1 MNLVGKAKGLALR
14 SPLLRAVVGRT
25 RDKAATVAARLA
37 GERRM
42 GEAAHGKIEL
52 MELEIY
58 RLRSELNRAVAQAQ
72 RERDRNL
79 ELLRRLKAASDV
91 TSDAQG

>member
-1 MNLVGKAKGLALR
+1 MNLIAKAKGLALR
-14 SPLLRAVVGRT
+14 SPLLRAVVVRT
-25 RDKAATVAARLA
+25 RDKAAVVAARLA

-42 GEAAHGKIEL
+42 AEAAHGRIEF

-58 RLRSELNRAVAQAQ
+58 RLRSDLNRAVAQAQ

-91 TSDAQG
+91 NA

>member
-1 MNLVGKAKGLALR
+1 MNLVGKAKGIALR
-14 SPLLRAVVGRT
+14 SPLLRAVIGKA
-25 RDKAATVAARLA
+25 RDRAASVAARLA

-42 GEAAHGKIEL
+42 SEAAHGRIEL

-58 RLRSELNRAVAQAQ
+58 RLRSDLNRAVAQAQ

-79 ELLRRLKAASDV
+79 DLLGRLRASAD
-91 TSDAQG
+91 QPE